1 MIPADIRTRENIH
14 LFADKGEAIVKD
26 YVNIHKSGAAWD
38 LSHAV
43 LKHLAAVPYNTTIVI
58 LCIGTDRSTGDSLGP
73 LVGYRLSQYHTLGAR
88 VAGTL
93 EHPVHARNLAETLS
107 KIEDTVPD
115 NFTIAID
122 ACLGA
127 VGHIGRIV
135 IGEGPLKPGS
145 GLNKELPETGDINIT
160 GIVNH
165 SGWMDFMVLQNTRLG
180 LVMKMAEI
188 ISDGLRHALW
198 KYYRQEKESMN
209 RYIQ

>member
-1 MIPADIRTRENIH
+1 M
-14 LFADKGEAIVKD
+14 
-26 YVNIHKSGAAWD
+26 
-38 LSHAV
+38 
-43 LKHLAAVPYNTTIVI
+43 
-58 LCIGTDRSTGDSLGP
+58 
-73 LVGYRLSQYHTLGAR
+73 
-88 VAGTL
+88 AGTL

-165 SGWMDFMVLQNTRLG
+165 SGWMDFMVLQNTRL
-180 LVMKMAEI
+180 
-188 ISDGLRHALW
+188 ALL
-198 KYYRQEKESMN
+198 
-209 RYIQ
+209 